1 MAAPQNIKQI
11 AFPNVTASSL
21 ILGIANGTIPFPGT
35 SGVNGIIL
43 HGDTGNG
50 KTACAKLLPQAIQNA
65 INPVQIKTR
74 YEDCTPP
81 NNGIDLLEQI
91 KTQIGMQVLNGA
103 YHYIV
108 LDEFDNLTAAAMK
121 QLKSVMNYGQDH
133 AVFILTTNHLNKISA
148 PIQQRCKIVN
158 YNPSCPTVWIPVV
171 SQEIQALGKRPVSS
185 VDILNKL
192 ILPENNLRRALD
204 RVSQLP

>member
-1 MAAPQNIKQI
+1 MAAPQNVKQI
-11 AFPNVTASSL
+11 AFPNIAASSL

-35 SGVNGIIL
+35 SGVNGIVL

-65 INPVQIKTR
+65 INAVPIKAR
-74 YEDCTPP
+74 FEDCTAP
-81 NNGIDLLEQI
+81 NNGTVLMKSI
-91 KTQIGMQVLNGA
+91 KTQIGMQTLSGN
-103 YHYIV
+103 YHYII
-108 LDEFDNLTAAAMK
+108 LDEVDNLTGDAMK
-121 QLKSVMNYGQDH
+121 QLKSVMNYGRDH
-133 AVFILTTNHLNKISA
+133 AVFILTTNHLNKIPA
-148 PIQQRCKIVN
+148 PIQQRCKIIN

-171 SQEIQALGKRPVSS
+171 SQEIQALGKKPVSN